1 MGRRIVVLFLVE
13 TYMKKEVRLRL
24 ADMFATIHDINAR
37 RLIAVTNGAAWVA
50 ASSCAAAGRQEKTRA
65 ALERMKTRRRMTPP
79 QIDLRD
85 GVDLWSDI

>member
-37 RLIAVTNGAAWVA
+37 RLVA
-50 ASSCAAAGRQEKTRA
+50 ATSDSYRAELFGRA
-65 ALERMKTRRRMTPP
+65 
-79 QIDLRD
+79 
-85 GVDLWSDI
+85 